1 MSQTIKRHTVSFV
14 VRLWAEPAREP
25 GESHW
30 RGQIEH
36 VGSGQTTHFQVPA
49 ALLEFLRAYFPA
61 NVELGAVAAPPYPDT
76 VLGPDA
82 SPRSR
87 ASGP

>member
-1 MSQTIKRHTVSFV
+1 MAQTSERHTVSFV
-14 VRLWAEPAREP
+14 VRLWAEPARAS

-49 ALLEFLRAYFPA
+49 ALLEFLQTHFPA
-61 NVELGAVAAPPYPDT
+61 NVEIDPGIAPPYPDS
-76 VLGPDA
+76 VLAPGGSPHNTA
-82 SPRSR
+82 S
-87 ASGP
+87 